1 MLMLFILIIVLLM
14 AGLSVSLILERR
26 GQPGRAANRQIAELM
41 ERVDQLEQ
49 NAVSATNELRRL
61 EDSQRFTERLLANRS
76 VAMPSLPPA
85 APPSVPPA
93 DDR

>member
-1 MLMLFILIIVLLM
+1 MVVLFILVIALLI

-26 GQPGRAANRQIAELM
+26 VRPGSAANRQIAKLM

-76 VAMPSLPPA
+76 VATPSLPPA
-85 APPSVPPA
+85 STPTVPP
-93 DDR
+93 DSQ